1 MCYLKVKL
9 LIMQFTKSLRFVSS
23 CRVLSCESNITLYIY
38 NVCHSKHYDT
48 EKLHLYRKVFIFNN
62 TYNVIKEFFR
72 VEYKK
77 SINAEIIQP
86 F

>member
-1 MCYLKVKL
+1 
-9 LIMQFTKSLRFVSS
+9 MQFTKSLRFVSS
-23 CRVLSCESNITLYIY
+23 FRFLSCDINLTLYIY
-38 NVCHSKHYDT
+38 LVRSTTICHFKHYDG
-48 EKLHLYRKVFIFNN
+48 EKITHTQEGFYFNN

-86 F
+86 C

>member
-1 MCYLKVKL
+1 MYK
-9 LIMQFTKSLRFVSS
+9 IQRFFTL
-23 CRVLSCESNITLYIY
+23 NIII
-38 NVCHSKHYDT
+38 
-48 EKLHLYRKVFIFNN
+48 EKITFTQEGFYFNN
-62 TYNVIKEFFR
+62 TYNIIKEFFR